1 MSILDYLKVL
11 LEIYL
16 KKSRDISLVQEVQ
29 KDDYAKQ
36 IDLGVGLVWIS
47 VMAIF
52 TDLFNI
58 FCSFWL
64 YEMFSTR
71 CFQHF
76 IKESWLSRQVEFC
89 IWNSLFSVL
98 HTFHTPK
105 HKVIN
110 KHGWLTWEVD
120 LISEF
125 TTHIIKKRTPICSLK
140 QPVLLQG
147 QPTLC
152 NQPLNML

>member
-1 MSILDYLKVL
+1 
-11 LEIYL
+11 
-16 KKSRDISLVQEVQ
+16 
-29 KDDYAKQ
+29 
-36 IDLGVGLVWIS
+36 
-47 VMAIF
+47 MAIF
-52 TDLFNI
+52 TDTFNI

-64 YEMFSTR
+64 YEMFSTQ
-71 CFQHF
+71 CFQHV

-89 IWNSLFSVL
+89 IWNNLFSVL

-125 TTHIIKKRTPICSLK
+125 TTHIIKKTPICSLK

-152 NQPLNML
+152 NQPLNILKLRILIYILIYFFSVLCFGMKWPNLSSQSTVFCFRE